1 MLLQI
6 STKDSLNSL
15 SVSGG
20 QPDNSMMLIIVGS
33 VIEFSKICYHLM
45 DMLKTQENIKQLLI

>member
-20 QPDNSMMLIIVGS
+20 QPDNSMMVIIVAS
-33 VIEFSKICYHLM
+33 LIEFSKISYCLM
-45 DMLKTQENIKQLLI
+45 DMLKTKEN